1 MRVAVTGAAG
11 RIGRV
16 VHRGLANLGH
26 QIIAMDV
33 APADDIRHVDVR
45 DTAALVPLLRG
56 CAGVVHLA
64 ANPNET
70 SFEEALD
77 SHLRLT
83 HSVLEAMLAAGV
95 PRIVYASSNHAVGF
109 TPRAPNVTVETRA
122 RPDSFYGFGKA
133 SSEALCSL
141 YHDRHGLAIACLRIG
156 SFRTRPGNRREL
168 STWLSIAI
176 VSVLRPLDWRVSEL
190 RKCLQRLTLGS
201 GLMGSPP
208 RGWARQPGRATR

>member
-1 MRVAVTGAAG
+1 MQVAVTGAAG
-11 RIGRV
+11 RIGWV
-16 VHRGLANLGH
+16 VHRGLADRGH

-33 APADDIRHVDVR
+33 APADDVRHVDVR

-83 HSVLEAMLAAGV
+83 HSALEAMLAAGV

-109 TPRAPNVTVETRA
+109 TPRVPMVGAGTRH
-122 RPDSFYGFGKA
+122 RPDTFYGVGKA
-133 SSEALCSL
+133 ACEALCSL
-141 YHDRHGLAIACLRIG
+141 YADRHGLAAVCLRIG
-156 SFRTRPGNRREL
+156 TFADRPRTRRDL
-168 STWLSIAI
+168 STWLSPGDA
-176 VSVLRPLDWRVSEL
+176 VRLVEASLTAPAVHFSVV
-190 RKCLQRLTLGS
+190 
-201 GLMGSPP
+201 
-208 RGWARQPGRATR
+208 